1 MEDLFQSIKMSLR
14 NVLNNLEDQV
24 IFEEYVILFQKVNHR
39 AYDFIRLYLTYQH
52 ENNLVELK
60 NFESEKYFENFV
72 KQVILLMSKKF
83 DRKQLTQN
91 LQNHFYYT
99 VPTDTVKIVEFAEQ
113 FNLAAIIKV
122 DELIYAYHSQ
132 VLALMYAGLA

>member
-1 MEDLFQSIKMSLR
+1 
-14 NVLNNLEDQV
+14 
-24 IFEEYVILFQKVNHR
+24 
-39 AYDFIRLYLTYQH
+39 
-52 ENNLVELK
+52 
-60 NFESEKYFENFV
+60 
-72 KQVILLMSKKF
+72 MSKKF

-122 DELIYAYHSQ
+122 DELVYAYHSQ
-132 VLALMYAGLA
+132 VLAHMYAGLAKEIITNFINSCNFVNFENVVTRFVNLYCDKNLTEEQISSGKINSVNLNQFRKFLDEIKKVLLLTIVLSTLM